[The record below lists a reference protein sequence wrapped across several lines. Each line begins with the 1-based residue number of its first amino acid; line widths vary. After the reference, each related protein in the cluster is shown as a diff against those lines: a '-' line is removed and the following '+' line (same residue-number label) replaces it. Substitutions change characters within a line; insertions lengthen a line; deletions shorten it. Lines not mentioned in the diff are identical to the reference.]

1 MSSDARNATANR
13 PAAQAAPV
21 ERRSRIIT
29 AEQLAAIQPWGPPE
43 VDEQGRPR
51 RGPEGGGVVTAGVLE
66 DLQQEAYR
74 EAYAQGLKEGFA
86 AGQEQVRLQVER
98 LEQLLTDLSRPLEQL
113 DGEVQSELVA
123 LAVAL
128 ARQLVRRELR
138 QDPTQIIGI
147 VREAIG
153 QLPVATR
160 EIRVHLH
167 PEDAA
172 IVRSHLAPAEHE
184 RAWTL
189 VEDPMMMRGG
199 CQVVSAASRVDARL
213 ESRLGAL
220 LSEIMGSERES
231 DARSGEAR

>member
-1 MSSDARNATANR
+1 M
-13 PAAQAAPV
+13 
-21 ERRSRIIT
+21 SRIIS
-29 AEQLAAIQPWGPPE
+29 ADQLASIQPWAPSEME
-43 VDEQGRPR
+43 VHGRPSV
-51 RGPEGGGVVTAGVLE
+51 GPAGGGVVTAGVLE

-74 EAYAQGLKEGFA
+74 EAFEQGLKDGAA

-98 LEQLLTDLSRPLEQL
+98 LEQLLTDLARPLEQL
-113 DGEVQSELVA
+113 DEEVQTELLS

-128 ARQLVRRELR
+128 ARQLVRRELK

-147 VREAIG
+147 VREAIA
-153 QLPVATR
+153 QLPVASR
-160 EIRVHLH
+160 DVRVQLH

-172 IVRSHLAPAEHE
+172 IVRAHLAPAEHE

-199 CQVVSAASRVDARL
+199 CQVVSANSRVDARL

-220 LSEIMGSERES
+220 LSELMGSER
-231 DARSGEAR
+231 DPGARGDGR

>member
-1 MSSDARNATANR
+1 MSRDPTLAPGVHSASS
-13 PAAQAAPV
+13 PAAD
-21 ERRSRIIT
+21 RRSRIIS
-29 AEQLAAIQPWGPPE
+29 AEQLAAIQPWGPPS
-43 VDEQGRPR
+43 VDPQGRPT
-51 RGPEGGGVVTAGVLE
+51 GAGGGGVVTAGVLE

-74 EAYAQGLKEGFA
+74 EAYAQGLKDGTA
-86 AGQEQVRLQVER
+86 AGEDHVRRQVER
-98 LEQLLTDLSRPLEQL
+98 FDQLLTDLARPLEEL
-113 DGEVQSELVA
+113 DAEVQQELVA

-128 ARQLVRRELR
+128 ARQLLRRELK

-153 QLPVATR
+153 QLPVAAR

-199 CQVVSAASRVDARL
+199 CQVVSNASRVDARL

-220 LSEIMGSERES
+220 LSEIMGGEREAELRGA
-231 DARSGEAR
+231 DGR

>member
-1 MSSDARNATANR
+1 MSSFSR
-13 PAAQAAPV
+13 
-21 ERRSRIIT
+21 RIIT
-29 AEQLAAIQPWGPPE
+29 AEQLAEIQPWGPPAVE
-43 VDEQGRPR
+43 AQGRATH
-51 RGPEGGGVVTAGVLE
+51 GPAGGGVVTAGVLE
-66 DLQQEAYR
+66 DLQEEAYR
-74 EAYAQGLKEGFA
+74 EGYAIGLREGSA
-86 AGQEQVRLQVER
+86 AGQEQVRVQVER
-98 LEQLLTDLSRPLEQL
+98 LDQLLTDLARPLEQL
-113 DGEVQSELVA
+113 DEEVQRELLA

-128 ARQLVRRELR
+128 ARQLVRRELK

-153 QLPVATR
+153 QLPVAAR
-160 EIRVHLH
+160 DVRVQLH

-172 IVRSHLAPAEHE
+172 IVRAHLAPAEHE

-220 LSEIMGSERES
+220 LSEVMGGERE
-231 DARSGEAR
+231 AEARGADPR

>member
-1 MSSDARNATANR
+1 MSSATRIAGARSAG
-13 PAAQAAPV
+13 APDGGGD
-21 ERRSRIIT
+21 RRTRVIG
-29 AEQLAAIQPWGPPE
+29 AEHLEAIQPWGPPD
-43 VDEQGRPR
+43 VDDHGRAR

-74 EAYAQGLKEGFA
+74 EAYAQGLQDGYA
-86 AGQEQVRLQVER
+86 AGQEQARLQVER
-98 LEQLLTDLSRPLEQL
+98 LEQLLTDLARPLEQL
-113 DGEVQSELVA
+113 DGEVQNELVA

-172 IVRSHLAPAEHE
+172 VVRSHLAPAEHE

-220 LSEIMGSERES
+220 LSEIMGSEREAEARTG
-231 DARSGEAR
+231 DAR

>member
-1 MSSDARNATANR
+1 MSS
-13 PAAQAAPV
+13 
-21 ERRSRIIT
+21 RSRGIIA
-29 AEQLAAIQPWGPPE
+29 AEQLAAVEPWGPPP
-43 VDEQGRPR
+43 VDAQARPSH
-51 RGPEGGGVVTAGVLE
+51 GPAGGGVVTAGVLE

-74 EAYAQGLKEGFA
+74 EGYAIGLREGSA
-86 AGQEQVRLQVER
+86 AGQDQVRQQVER
-98 LEQLLTDLSRPLEQL
+98 LDQLLTDLARPLEQL
-113 DGEVQSELVA
+113 DDEVQRELVA

-128 ARQLVRRELR
+128 ARQLLRRELR

-153 QLPVATR
+153 QLPVAAR
-160 EIRVHLH
+160 DVRVQLH

-172 IVRSHLAPAEHE
+172 IVRAHLAPAEHE

-213 ESRLGAL
+213 ESRLGAM
-220 LSEIMGSERES
+220 LSEIMGGERES
-231 DARSGEAR
+231 ESRGADAR

>member
-1 MSSDARNATANR
+1 MSKTFSAD
-13 PAAQAAPV
+13 
-21 ERRSRIIT
+21 
-29 AEQLAAIQPWGPPE
+29 QLASLQPWGPPQVE
-43 VDEQGRPR
+43 LQSRPA
-51 RGPEGGGVVTAGVLE
+51 GVGNGGVVTAGVLE

-74 EAYAQGLKEGFA
+74 EAFAQGVKDGSA
-86 AGQEQVRLQVER
+86 VGQEQVRRQVER
-98 LEQLLTDLSRPLEQL
+98 LDQLLTDLARPLEAL
-113 DGEVQSELVA
+113 DVEVQQELVA

-128 ARQLVRRELR
+128 ARQLLRRELK

-153 QLPVATR
+153 QLPVAAR
-160 EIRVHLH
+160 DIRVHLH

-199 CQVVSAASRVDARL
+199 CQVVTPASRVDARL

-220 LSEIMGSERES
+220 LSEIMGGEREAELRGADS
-231 DARSGEAR
+231 R

>member
-1 MSSDARNATANR
+1 MS
-13 PAAQAAPV
+13 
-21 ERRSRIIT
+21 SRIIA
-29 AEQLAAIQPWGPPE
+29 AERLAAIEPWAPPS
-43 VDEQGRPR
+43 VDHAGNALP
-51 RGPEGGGVVTAGVLE
+51 GAAGGVVTAGVLE

-74 EAYAQGLKEGFA
+74 EAYAQGLRDGSA
-86 AGQEQVRLQVER
+86 AGQELVRLQVER
-98 LEQLLTDLSRPLEQL
+98 LEQLLTDLARPLEQL
-113 DGEVQSELVA
+113 DEEVQRELLA

-128 ARQLVRRELR
+128 ARQLVRRELK

-153 QLPVATR
+153 QLPVAAR
-160 EIRVHLH
+160 DVRVQLH

-172 IVRSHLAPAEHE
+172 IVRTHLAPAEHE
-184 RAWTL
+184 RAWSL

-220 LSEIMGSERES
+220 LSEIMGGERES
-231 DARSGEAR
+231 EARGVDGR

>member
-1 MSSDARNATANR
+1 MSS
-13 PAAQAAPV
+13 
-21 ERRSRIIT
+21 RSRSII
-29 AEQLAAIQPWGPPE
+29 AAGQLGDVQPWGPPA
-43 VDEQGRPR
+43 VDAQGRPSH
-51 RGPEGGGVVTAGVLE
+51 GPAGGGVVTAGVLG
-66 DLQQEAYR
+66 DLQEEAYR
-74 EAYAQGLKEGFA
+74 EGYAIGLREGA
-86 AGQEQVRLQVER
+86 VAGEEQVRLRVER
-98 LEQLLTDLSRPLEQL
+98 LDQLLTDLARPLEQL
-113 DGEVQSELVA
+113 DEEVQRELLA

-153 QLPVATR
+153 QLPVAAR
-160 EIRVHLH
+160 DVRVQLH

-172 IVRSHLAPAEHE
+172 IVRQHLAPAEHE

-199 CQVVSAASRVDARL
+199 CQVVAAASRVDARL

-220 LSEIMGSERES
+220 LSEIMGGERES
-231 DARSGEAR
+231 EARGPDAR